1 MPPFSLHF
9 PLFLLLL
16 VGSASAGPG
25 PNFVLI
31 MADDLGIGDPGC
43 YGNTTL
49 RTPNIDRLAREG
61 VKLTQHLAASPLCTP
76 SRAAFLTGRYPVRSG
91 MASRNLVGV
100 FLFTA
105 SSGGIPPNE
114 VTFAQLLR
122 EQGYST
128 GLVGK
133 WHLGL
138 SCHAAHD
145 FCHHPLRHGFE
156 FFHGVPTTNLR
167 DCRVGAGSVF
177 GRAYRVLVWMPLQTL
192 CALALGLAAL
202 RALGTLAVPP
212 FTFLALAI
220 AAGALTGAY
229 LAFRHYFRP
238 ANCFLMTGFEVV
250 QRPTEY
256 AGLAERLAEEA
267 VGFLHRHAHG
277 PFLLF
282 LSFLHVHTAHFA
294 GPGFA
299 GRSRHG
305 AYGDAAEEMDWSVG
319 RVLDTLDELGL
330 TNNTLVY
337 FSSDHGAHVEE
348 VSAWG
353 EMHGG
358 SNGAYKGGKGN
369 NWEGGIRVPGLVRW
383 PGVLPAGVEIDEPT
397 SNMDVFP
404 TVVKLA
410 GAELPRDRTIDGR
423 DLMPLLRGHRTRSE
437 HDFLFHYCNAY
448 MNAVRW
454 RPPNSTSVWKAFFF
468 TPDFSPASANG
479 CLDAH
484 VCPCSG
490 AGVTRHDPPLLFDVT
505 HDPGERRPVTT
516 REEPRFH
523 AILATMQDATARH
536 LRSVSPTV
544 PDQLSV
550 ANLMWKPWL
559 QL

>member
-1 MPPFSLHF
+1 MMSPLPFHI
-9 PLFLLLL
+9 LLLM
-16 VGSASAGPG
+16 VGASAGGG
-25 PNFVLI
+25 PNFLLI

-91 MASRNLVGV
+91 MASWNTVGV

-105 SSGGIPPNE
+105 SSGGLPSSE

-138 SCHAAHD
+138 SCQAARD

-156 FFHGVPTTNLR
+156 FFHGAPTTNLR

-177 GRAYRVLVWMPLQTL
+177 GPAYHMLLWVPLQVL
-192 CALALGLAAL
+192 CTTALGLAAL
-202 RALGTLAVPP
+202 RALGVLAVP
-212 FTFLALAI
+212 FSAFLVLALAVGTL
-220 AAGALTGAY
+220 AAAY
-229 LAFRHYFRP
+229 LAFQHYFRP
-238 ANCFLMTGFEVV
+238 TNCFLMRGFEVM
-250 QRPTEY
+250 QRPMDY
-256 AGLAERLAEEA
+256 AGLAGRLTEEA
-267 VGFLHRHAHG
+267 VGFLHRYSHG

-294 GPGFA
+294 GPSFV

-305 AYGDAAEEMDWSVG
+305 VYGDAVEEMDWSVG

-348 VSAWG
+348 VGARG
-353 EMHGG
+353 EAHGG
-358 SNGAYKGGKGN
+358 SNGAYRGGKGN

-404 TVVKLA
+404 TVVRLA
-410 GAELPRDRTIDGR
+410 GAELPRDRVIDGR
-423 DLMPLLRGHRTRSE
+423 DLMPLLRGQRMHSE

-454 RPPNSTSVWKAFFF
+454 RPPNGTSVWKAFFF
-468 TPDFSPASANG
+468 TPDFSPADANG
-479 CLDAH
+479 CPSEH
-484 VCPCSG
+484 VCPCYG
-490 AGVTRHDPPLLFDVT
+490 TGITHHDPPLLFDVT
-505 HDPGERRPVTT
+505 RDPGERHPVTM

-523 AILATMQDATARH
+523 AILATMQDAATHH
-536 LRSVSPTV
+536 LHSVSPEV
-544 PDQLSV
+544 PNQLSL
-550 ANLMWKPWL
+550 ANLIWKPWL

>member
-1 MPPFSLHF
+1 MTPQVPLH
-9 PLFLLLL
+9 FLLLFL
-16 VGSASAGPG
+16 VGMASGG
-25 PNFVLI
+25 PNFLLI

-91 MASRNLVGV
+91 MASRNRVGV

-105 SSGGIPPNE
+105 SSGGIPPTE
-114 VTFAQLLR
+114 VTFARLLR

-138 SCHAAHD
+138 SCHEARD
-145 FCHHPLRHGFE
+145 FCHHPLHHGFE

-167 DCRVGAGSVF
+167 DCREGAGSVF
-177 GRAYRVLVWMPLQTL
+177 DPAYRLLVWTPLGTL
-192 CALALGLAAL
+192 GALALGLAAL
-202 RALGTLAVPP
+202 RAAGVWAVPP
-212 FTFLALAI
+212 GSFLALAI
-220 AAGALTGAY
+220 VAGAIAAAY

-238 ANCFLMTGFEVV
+238 ANCFLMTDFEVA
-250 QRPTEY
+250 QRPTDY
-256 AGLAERLAEEA
+256 AGLAGRLTEEA
-267 VGFLHRHAHG
+267 IGFLRRHAHS

-299 GRSRHG
+299 GQSQHG
-305 AYGDAAEEMDWSVG
+305 AYGDAVEEMDWSIG
-319 RVLDTLDELGL
+319 LVLDALDELGL

-348 VSAWG
+348 VGARG

-358 SNGAYKGGKGN
+358 SNGAYRGGKGN

-383 PGVLPAGVEIDEPT
+383 PGVIPAGMEVSEPT

-404 TVVKLA
+404 TVVGLA
-410 GAELPRDRTIDGR
+410 GAELPGDRVIDGR
-423 DLMPLLRGHRTRSE
+423 DLMPLLNGHVMRSE

-454 RPPNSTSVWKAFFF
+454 RSPNDTSVWKAFFF
-468 TPDFSPASANG
+468 TPDFGPRSDANG
-479 CLDAH
+479 CFRAH
-484 VCPCSG
+484 VCPCTG
-490 AGVTRHDPPLLFDVT
+490 AGITRHDPPLLFDVT
-505 HDPGERRPVTT
+505 RDPGERRPVSP

-523 AILATMQDATARH
+523 AIVAAMRDATARH
-536 LRSVSPTV
+536 LRSLPPIV

-550 ANLMWKPWL
+550 ANLVWKPWL